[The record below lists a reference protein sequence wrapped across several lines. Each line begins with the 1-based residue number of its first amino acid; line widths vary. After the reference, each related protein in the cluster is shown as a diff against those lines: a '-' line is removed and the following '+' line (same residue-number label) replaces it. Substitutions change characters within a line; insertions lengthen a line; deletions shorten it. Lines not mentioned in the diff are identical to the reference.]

1 MNQRNQIQPFHST
14 SLMIRQEI
22 QRFESVHPSIYAIY
36 DLIEAIPDPLV
47 QQQVREHVVCIEDSF
62 VNSQE
67 WTLSRSVPDIK
78 LGIVGSIHSGKS
90 ALVHRYLTG
99 SYMQEESPE
108 GGRFKK
114 EVVIDGQSFLLL
126 IRDEGGP
133 PEAQFTHWV
142 DAVIFVFSLENE
154 SSFSAIYNYYAKM
167 AHFRNTAEIPLI
179 LVGTQDAISES
190 NPRVIDDTRARKL
203 ANDLKRCSYYETC
216 ATYGLNVERVFQ
228 DACQKIVTARMATP
242 AIRPQTPNHGSG
254 GGGVP
259 RPFFT
264 PGQSQPANP
273 TVPPRT
279 YESHSSSSTTS
290 GSGNIPTSTP
300 PNSSHNIA
308 QNTPSVYRESSF
320 TKDDKK
326 EKKSKEK
333 LHAQQTP
340 QMQRQSPH
348 MQLNIHE
355 PPPPPRGDQLQD
367 IRLDS
372 SPHKLFRTPSATPQ
386 ATRKNK
392 KAFNIQKSNSFNAGT
407 PSGDSWWYNNYL
419 CSVDISTSQGGPINP
434 DNQRENR
441 TPTSTPIL
449 SRKNKNKSNF
459 LIEKVDNFFKDLQIP
474 PNSPLTPLLGRMTRV
489 RSSLDLDKPDGKD
502 LPTPTSTPTQTRK
515 SRRRSNLFTPSKKD
529 EERLGSGRVIP
540 IRQGYL
546 YKKSSKGLN
555 REWKKKYVTLNDNGM
570 LTYHPSLHDYMDEVH
585 GKEINLMKTTV
596 KIPGQKPRGSRGPT
610 QPGSNGVTTEMN
622 NLSLGGGKPGNKGK
636 ENVMQAGGSDQKEG
650 GGPRLGSVS
659 SNCDD
664 AIVISNSSITP
675 GVSNGVDTAI
685 AQMGLSAAQMA
696 RAETPNVKKRH
707 RRAKSSSKN
716 VEASQA
722 GDDSDGYEFV
732 IVSLD
737 NKQWQFEAPTT
748 DEREGWVSAIEQ
760 QILTSLQ
767 GNESNKAR
775 NRSSTTDPEAV
786 KMIRAVRG
794 NQFCADCMSPNP
806 DWASLNLGALMCIEC
821 SGIHRNLG
829 AHVSRVR
836 SLDLDEWPPELVGV
850 MTLIG
855 NSVSNGVWEAAY
867 ITKGKAKPTPS
878 TPRED
883 KEKWIRA
890 KYDLKEFLPPPPH
903 KDHPLGRQL
912 IDSITRDDI
921 RSTVLVLALS
931 TPDDVN
937 SSYSAQDGRKA
948 IHVAAALGKTP
959 IIQLILWYGADV
971 KAVDHDGRTALW
983 YARTKGAQDCVD
995 LLTHNGCPENPTLPR
1010 RRGSTQQKSFRQ

>member
-355 PPPPPRGDQLQD
+355 PPPPPRGDQLQ
-367 IRLDS
+367 
-372 SPHKLFRTPSATPQ
+372 
-386 ATRKNK
+386 
-392 KAFNIQKSNSFNAGT
+392 
-407 PSGDSWWYNNYL
+407 
-419 CSVDISTSQGGPINP
+419 
-434 DNQRENR
+434 
-441 TPTSTPIL
+441 
-449 SRKNKNKSNF
+449 
-459 LIEKVDNFFKDLQIP
+459 
-474 PNSPLTPLLGRMTRV
+474 
-489 RSSLDLDKPDGKD
+489 
-502 LPTPTSTPTQTRK
+502 
-515 SRRRSNLFTPSKKD
+515 PSKKD

-675 GVSNGVDTAI
+675 DVFSDVGVSNGVDTAI

>member
-367 IRLDS
+367 
-372 SPHKLFRTPSATPQ
+372 
-386 ATRKNK
+386 
-392 KAFNIQKSNSFNAGT
+392 
-407 PSGDSWWYNNYL
+407 
-419 CSVDISTSQGGPINP
+419 
-434 DNQRENR
+434 
-441 TPTSTPIL
+441 
-449 SRKNKNKSNF
+449 
-459 LIEKVDNFFKDLQIP
+459 
-474 PNSPLTPLLGRMTRV
+474 
-489 RSSLDLDKPDGKD
+489 KPDGKD

-675 GVSNGVDTAI
+675 DVFSDVGVSNGVDTAI